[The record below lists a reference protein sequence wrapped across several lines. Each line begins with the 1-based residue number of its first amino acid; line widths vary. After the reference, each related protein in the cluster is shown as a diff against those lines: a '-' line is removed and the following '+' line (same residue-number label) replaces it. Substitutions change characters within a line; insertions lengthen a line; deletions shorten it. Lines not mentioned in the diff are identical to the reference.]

1 MPIEAD
7 NLVKRYGDLTA
18 VDRVSLR
25 VADGEIFGLTGPD
38 GAGKRS
44 LFRMLTTLVRPDE
57 GSGRVAGFDIRTDYL
72 EIRKRIGYMPDVFS
86 LYEDLSVRENLHFF
100 ARVFGVRVKEN
111 YHLIREVYEPLKPF
125 ERRRA
130 GKLSGGMKQKLAL
143 ACALIHQPEAL
154 FLDEPTTGVDAVS
167 RKEFWDILYRIRA
180 RGVAILVATPYMDEA
195 ARCDRL
201 GLMQGG
207 RLMVQGAPQELI
219 AQYPHHLYAFRAHQA
234 YRYLELLRRHP
245 RVHRAVLAG
254 EAVHVSSLAP
264 LDPEDMRQYLR
275 EAGIMD
281 FAFEPAAP
289 DIEDVFIALVD
300 QQQPQTQEA

>member
-7 NLVKRYGDLTA
+7 NLVKRYGDITA
-18 VDRVSLR
+18 VDHVSLH

-38 GAGKRS
+38 GAGKSS
-44 LFRMLTTLVRPDE
+44 LFRMLTTLVWPDE
-57 GSGRVAGFDIRTDYL
+57 GTGRVAGLDIRTDYL

-86 LYEDLSVRENLHFF
+86 LYEDLSVRENLYFF
-100 ARVFGVRVKEN
+100 ARVFGVRVEEN

-125 ERRRA
+125 EKRRA

-143 ACALIHQPEAL
+143 SCALIHQPEAL

-167 RKEFWDILYRIRA
+167 RKEFWDILYRIRE

-201 GLMQGG
+201 GLMQDG
-207 RLMVQGAPQELI
+207 RLMVQGTPAELI
-219 AQYPHHLYAFRAHQA
+219 ERYPHHLYAFRAPQA
-234 YRYLELLRRHP
+234 YHHLELLRRHP
-245 RVHRAVLAG
+245 QVHRAVLAG

-264 LDPEDMRQYLR
+264 LDADAMRQYLR
-275 EAGIMD
+275 AAGLTD
-281 FAFEPAAP
+281 FSFEPVQP
-289 DIEDVFIALVD
+289 GIEDVFIALTD
-300 QQQPQTQEA
+300 QQATQTTAA